1 LLKAQLVRITFST
14 TLVPNGMYKKN
25 EDDEKIIELEEA
37 GEGGFNPPGFD
48 ELKTTETWVHL
59 HPNIL
64 STGRITHYIPK
75 TVGEDDKEDFIA
87 KLDEAEEK
95 NQNIIERLVTI
106 NEDKVIYPGGVAKED
121 EDEDKVGEKFE
132 SNWLVKIRGDQQVLP
147 PTTTLS
153 YSP

>member
-1 LLKAQLVRITFST
+1 
-14 TLVPNGMYKKN
+14 M
-25 EDDEKIIELEEA
+25 
-37 GEGGFNPPGFD
+37 
-48 ELKTTETWVHL
+48 
-59 HPNIL
+59 
-64 STGRITHYIPK
+64 
-75 TVGEDDKEDFIA
+75 
-87 KLDEAEEK
+87 
-95 NQNIIERLVTI
+95 TI